1 MTKSDLIL
9 KITNKN
15 SFLYQKDIQKIV
27 DCLFQSVTN
36 ALKNGD
42 RVELRGF
49 GTFGAKFRKA
59 RVGRNPKTGDPV
71 AIPQKKLPF
80 LVKIDVSTSP
90 GLSNLLN
97 SAEQAYISANPTLL
111 HIKIKKIQRERFFIK

>member
-49 GTFGAKFRKA
+49 GTFSTKFRKA

-71 AIPQKKLPF
+71 AIPKKNCLF
-80 LVKIDVSTSP
+80 LKW
-90 GLSNLLN
+90 GNL
-97 SAEQAYISANPTLL
+97 
-111 HIKIKKIQRERFFIK
+111 